1 MEVELGS
8 KIKDSV
14 TGFKG
19 ITTARCVYI
28 NGCVQYEI
36 TPTALKDGVPQKEY
50 WLDEKRVILIPTK
63 KKISIPSP
71 KSKYQGGPANHP
83 TKKNPP
89 SLAGYEGD

>member
-8 KIKDSV
+8 KVEDAI

-19 ITTARCVYI
+19 VVTARCKYI

-36 TPTALKDGVPQKEY
+36 TPTTLKVGVPQKEY
-50 WLDEKRVILIPTK
+50 WLDEKRVIIIGKAGK
-63 KKISIPSP
+63 KKIAKSP
-71 KSKYQGGPANHP
+71 GGPANHP

>member
-8 KIKDSV
+8 KIKDSI

-19 ITTARCVYI
+19 IATARCVYI

-36 TPTALKDGVPQKEY
+36 TPTTLKDGVPQKEY
-50 WLDEKRVILIPTK
+50 WLDEKRVILIDIIKIKEKVPTRRV
-63 KKISIPSP
+63 
-71 KSKYQGGPANHP
+71 GGPVGHP

-89 SLAGYEGD
+89 SLAGYEGV